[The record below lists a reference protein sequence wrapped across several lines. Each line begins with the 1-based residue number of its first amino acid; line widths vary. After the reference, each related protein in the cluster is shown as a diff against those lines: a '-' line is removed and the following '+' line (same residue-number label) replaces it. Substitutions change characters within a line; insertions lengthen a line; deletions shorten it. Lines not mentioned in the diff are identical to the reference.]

1 MGLSRRYTIK
11 KTEIMKLSITLIA
24 IVGSLLCISP
34 IFGEDVQ
41 CKSNQECIKL
51 RDCPYTK
58 KLLTTVLSSTDRE
71 EKNNMIAEMRKL
83 VCNPSD
89 RSVCCDIEESEAE
102 AEAEGNHE
110 VSDAKAEGD
119 HEESEAETEGDH
131 DESDPEG
138 DHEESE
144 AEAEG
149 SSHDDQNKITDTLV
163 SHDFPYKVGVL
174 SELSEHELAGELWAT
189 DKNTL
194 EFRKFTYEG
203 DGPDAFFMIGT
214 HDSDEKPNLD
224 DGIPIPYSKDEV
236 FIQKLYDIN
245 DDIPALQ
252 EFRNEQ
258 FKITL
263 PPGIHVSDLKW
274 LSVYCRQFTKDFGN
288 VKFEAEGDH
297 EESEAE
303 AEGSGHDDQ
312 NIITDTLVS
321 HIMDD
326 FPHKV
331 GVISELSEHELV
343 GELWA
348 TDKNTLEFRKFTYE
362 GDGPDAFFMIG
373 THDADEKPNLD
384 DGIPIPYSKD
394 EVFIQK
400 LYDINDD
407 IPALPE
413 FKNEQFK
420 ITLPP
425 GIHVSDLKWLSV
437 YCRQFT

>member
-1 MGLSRRYTIK
+1 MGVVLFRNFSRRETIK

-24 IVGSLLCISP
+24 LVGSLLCISP
-34 IFGEDVQ
+34 IFGEDNVQ

-58 KLLTTVLSSTDRE
+58 NLLTRVLSSSDRA
-71 EKNNMIAEMRKL
+71 EKNNMISEMRKL
-83 VCNPSD
+83 VCKPSD

-102 AEAEGNHE
+102 AEAEGNY
-110 VSDAKAEGD
+110 
-119 HEESEAETEGDH
+119 
-131 DESDPEG
+131 
-138 DHEESE
+138 EESE

-149 SSHDDQNKITDTLV
+149 D
-163 SHDFPYKVGVL
+163 
-174 SELSEHELAGELWAT
+174 HEEPEAEA
-189 DKNTL
+189 
-194 EFRKFTYEG
+194 EG
-203 DGPDAFFMIGT
+203 D
-214 HDSDEKPNLD
+214 HEDSEAEAEGDHEDSEAEAEGGHEEANP
-224 DGIPIPYSKDEV
+224 
-236 FIQKLYDIN
+236 
-245 DDIPALQ
+245 
-252 EFRNEQ
+252 
-258 FKITL
+258 
-263 PPGIHVSDLKW
+263 
-274 LSVYCRQFTKDFGN
+274 
-288 VKFEAEGDH
+288 EAEGDH

-303 AEGSGHDDQ
+303 AEGSDHDDQ
-312 NIITDTLVS
+312 NKITDTLVN
-321 HIMDD
+321 HIMND

-331 GVISELSEHELV
+331 GVLSELSEHELA

-394 EVFIQK
+394 KVFIEK
-400 LYDINDD
+400 LYDINDE
-407 IPALPE
+407 IPALPK

-437 YCRQFT
+437 YCRKFTKDFGNVKF

>member
-1 MGLSRRYTIK
+1 
-11 KTEIMKLSITLIA
+11 MKLSITLIS

-34 IFGEDVQ
+34 IFGEDNVQ

-58 KLLTTVLSSTDRE
+58 NLLTRVLSSSDRQ
-71 EKNNMIAEMRKL
+71 EKNNMISEMRKL
-83 VCNPSD
+83 VCKPSD

-110 VSDAKAEGD
+110 DSEAEAEGNYEADPEAEGD
-119 HEESEAETEGDH
+119 HEDSEPEAEGDHEDSEAEAEGNYE
-131 DESDPEG
+131 ESNPEAEG

-149 SSHDDQNKITDTLV
+149 SSHDDQNEITDTLV
-163 SHDFPYKVGVL
+163 SHDFPYKVGDI
-174 SELSEHELAGELWAT
+174 SELSEHELA
-189 DKNTL
+189 
-194 EFRKFTYEG
+194 
-203 DGPDAFFMIGT
+203 
-214 HDSDEKPNLD
+214 
-224 DGIPIPYSKDEV
+224 
-236 FIQKLYDIN
+236 
-245 DDIPALQ
+245 
-252 EFRNEQ
+252 
-258 FKITL
+258 
-263 PPGIHVSDLKW
+263 
-274 LSVYCRQFTKDFGN
+274 
-288 VKFEAEGDH
+288 
-297 EESEAE
+297 
-303 AEGSGHDDQ
+303 
-312 NIITDTLVS
+312 
-321 HIMDD
+321 
-326 FPHKV
+326 
-331 GVISELSEHELV
+331 

-407 IPALPE
+407 IPALQE

-437 YCRQFT
+437 YCRKFTKDFGNVKFSSHDDQNEITDTLGNFTFHFS

>member
-58 KLLTTVLSSTDRE
+58 KLLTTVLSSSDRE

-119 HEESEAETEGDH
+119 HEESEAEAEGDH
-131 DESDPEG
+131 DESEAEAEGDHEESDPEAEG
-138 DHEESE
+138 DHENSEAEAEGDHEESDPEAENDHEESE

-224 DGIPIPYSKDEV
+224 DGIPIPY
-236 FIQKLYDIN
+236 
-245 DDIPALQ
+245 P
-252 EFRNEQ
+252 
-258 FKITL
+258 
-263 PPGIHVSDLKW
+263 
-274 LSVYCRQFTKDFGN
+274 
-288 VKFEAEGDH
+288 
-297 EESEAE
+297 
-303 AEGSGHDDQ
+303 
-312 NIITDTLVS
+312 
-321 HIMDD
+321 
-326 FPHKV
+326 
-331 GVISELSEHELV
+331 
-343 GELWA
+343 
-348 TDKNTLEFRKFTYE
+348 
-362 GDGPDAFFMIG
+362 
-373 THDADEKPNLD
+373 
-384 DGIPIPYSKD
+384 KD

-437 YCRQFT
+437 YCRQFTKDFGNVKF

>member
-1 MGLSRRYTIK
+1 
-11 KTEIMKLSITLIA
+11 MKLSITLIS

-34 IFGEDVQ
+34 IFGEDNVQ

-58 KLLTTVLSSTDRE
+58 NLLTRVLSSSDRQ
-71 EKNNMIAEMRKL
+71 EKNNMISEMRKL
-83 VCNPSD
+83 VCKPSD

-110 VSDAKAEGD
+110 DSEAEAEGNYEADPEAEGD
-119 HEESEAETEGDH
+119 HEDSEPEAEGDHEDSEAEAEGNYE
-131 DESDPEG
+131 ESNPEAEG

-149 SSHDDQNKITDTLV
+149 SSHDDQNEITDTLV
-163 SHDFPYKVGVL
+163 SHVMNDFPHKVGVL
-174 SELSEHELAGELWAT
+174 SELSEHELA
-189 DKNTL
+189 
-194 EFRKFTYEG
+194 
-203 DGPDAFFMIGT
+203 
-214 HDSDEKPNLD
+214 
-224 DGIPIPYSKDEV
+224 
-236 FIQKLYDIN
+236 
-245 DDIPALQ
+245 
-252 EFRNEQ
+252 
-258 FKITL
+258 
-263 PPGIHVSDLKW
+263 
-274 LSVYCRQFTKDFGN
+274 
-288 VKFEAEGDH
+288 
-297 EESEAE
+297 
-303 AEGSGHDDQ
+303 
-312 NIITDTLVS
+312 
-321 HIMDD
+321 
-326 FPHKV
+326 
-331 GVISELSEHELV
+331 

-407 IPALPE
+407 IPALQE

-437 YCRQFT
+437 YCRKFTKDFGNVKF

>member
-1 MGLSRRYTIK
+1 MGVVLFRNFSRRETIK

-34 IFGEDVQ
+34 IFGKDKVQ

-58 KLLTTVLSSTDRE
+58 NLLTRVLSSSDRE

-119 HEESEAETEGDH
+119 HEESEAEA
-131 DESDPEG
+131 EG

-144 AEAEG
+144 AEADGDHEE
-149 SSHDDQNKITDTLV
+149 
-163 SHDFPYKVGVL
+163 
-174 SELSEHELAGELWAT
+174 SEAEI
-189 DKNTL
+189 
-194 EFRKFTYEG
+194 EG
-203 DGPDAFFMIGT
+203 DHEESDPEAEGN
-214 HDSDEKPNLD
+214 HEDSEAEAEGDHEESNP
-224 DGIPIPYSKDEV
+224 
-236 FIQKLYDIN
+236 
-245 DDIPALQ
+245 
-252 EFRNEQ
+252 
-258 FKITL
+258 
-263 PPGIHVSDLKW
+263 
-274 LSVYCRQFTKDFGN
+274 
-288 VKFEAEGDH
+288 EAEGDH

-303 AEGSGHDDQ
+303 AEGSDHDDQ
-312 NIITDTLVS
+312 NKITDTLVN
-321 HIMDD
+321 HIMND

-331 GVISELSEHELV
+331 GVLSELSEHELA

-400 LYDINDD
+400 LYDINDE

-413 FKNEQFK
+413 FRNEQFK

-437 YCRQFT
+437 YCRKFTKDFGNVKFEDDHEESEAEAEGSDHDDQNKITDSLVSHIMDDFPHKVGEISELSEHELAGEVWATDKNTLEFRKFTYEGDGPD

>member
-1 MGLSRRYTIK
+1 
-11 KTEIMKLSITLIA
+11 MKLSITLIA

-34 IFGEDVQ
+34 IFGEDDVQ

-58 KLLTTVLSSTDRE
+58 NLLTRVLSSSDRK
-71 EKNNMIAEMRKL
+71 EKNNMISEMRKL
-83 VCNPSD
+83 VCKPSD

-102 AEAEGNHE
+102 AEAEGNY
-110 VSDAKAEGD
+110 
-119 HEESEAETEGDH
+119 
-131 DESDPEG
+131 
-138 DHEESE
+138 EESE

-149 SSHDDQNKITDTLV
+149 DHED
-163 SHDFPYKVGVL
+163 
-174 SELSEHELAGELWAT
+174 SEAEA
-189 DKNTL
+189 
-194 EFRKFTYEG
+194 EG
-203 DGPDAFFMIGT
+203 DHEESNP
-214 HDSDEKPNLD
+214 
-224 DGIPIPYSKDEV
+224 
-236 FIQKLYDIN
+236 
-245 DDIPALQ
+245 
-252 EFRNEQ
+252 
-258 FKITL
+258 
-263 PPGIHVSDLKW
+263 
-274 LSVYCRQFTKDFGN
+274 
-288 VKFEAEGDH
+288 EAEGDH

-303 AEGSGHDDQ
+303 AEGSDHDDQ
-312 NIITDTLVS
+312 NKITDTLVS

-326 FPHKV
+326 FPHKI
-331 GVISELSEHELV
+331 GVISELSEHELA

-394 EVFIQK
+394 KFFIQK

-407 IPALPE
+407 IPALQE

-437 YCRQFT
+437 YCRQFTKDFGNVKF

>member
-1 MGLSRRYTIK
+1 
-11 KTEIMKLSITLIA
+11 MKLSITLIA

-34 IFGEDVQ
+34 IFGKDKVQ

-58 KLLTTVLSSTDRE
+58 KLLTRVLSSSDRE

-102 AEAEGNHE
+102 AEAEGNYE
-110 VSDAKAEGD
+110 ESEAEAEGD
-119 HEESEAETEGDH
+119 HEESEAEAEGDH
-131 DESDPEG
+131 EDSEAEAEGDHEDSEAEAEGDHEEANPEAEG

-149 SSHDDQNKITDTLV
+149 SSHDDQNEISDTL
-163 SHDFPYKVGVL
+163 DFPHKVGEI
-174 SELSEHELAGELWAT
+174 SELSEHELAGE
-189 DKNTL
+189 
-194 EFRKFTYEG
+194 
-203 DGPDAFFMIGT
+203 
-214 HDSDEKPNLD
+214 
-224 DGIPIPYSKDEV
+224 V
-236 FIQKLYDIN
+236 
-245 DDIPALQ
+245 
-252 EFRNEQ
+252 
-258 FKITL
+258 
-263 PPGIHVSDLKW
+263 
-274 LSVYCRQFTKDFGN
+274 
-288 VKFEAEGDH
+288 
-297 EESEAE
+297 
-303 AEGSGHDDQ
+303 
-312 NIITDTLVS
+312 
-321 HIMDD
+321 
-326 FPHKV
+326 
-331 GVISELSEHELV
+331 
-343 GELWA
+343 WA

-400 LYDINDD
+400 LYDINDE

-437 YCRQFT
+437 YCRKFTKDFGNVKF